1 MQHKAKKKYS
11 FVFGASGDEN
21 KSHAG
26 GRRIFFF
33 GKYVEMNIVEN
44 SEFNFLFT
52 IGRINTFPI
61 TNVITFQHE
70 ICEIKHEI

>member
-44 SEFNFLFT
+44 SEFYFFGHNRLD
-52 IGRINTFPI
+52 
-61 TNVITFQHE
+61 
-70 ICEIKHEI
+70 KHVFNNQRHT